1 MFQTLR
7 ARLIAICVAITVF
20 SLLTLALANFFMVRK
35 DTLTQLDFRVG
46 QVTRSHANEL
56 AEWVREKQRIT
67 GSLKLAVGQAE
78 PLPFLRAAKQ
88 AGAFD
93 DTYFVYADKRNIFDH
108 PMPEGYD
115 GTARPWYKQAAQ
127 AGAPVLT
134 PAYVDASLASSPSPS
149 LNP

>member
-1 MFQTLR
+1 M
-7 ARLIAICVAITVF
+7 IAICVAITVF
-20 SLLTLALANFFMVRK
+20 SLLTLALATFFMVRK

-93 DTYFVYADKRNIFDH
+93 DTYFV
-108 PMPEGYD
+108 
-115 GTARPWYKQAAQ
+115 
-127 AGAPVLT
+127 
-134 PAYVDASLASSPSPS
+134 
-149 LNP
+149 

>member
-1 MFQTLR
+1 
-7 ARLIAICVAITVF
+7 
-20 SLLTLALANFFMVRK
+20 MVRK

-67 GSLKLAVGQAE
+67 GSLKLAVGQSE

-93 DTYFVYADKRNIFDH
+93 DTYFV
-108 PMPEGYD
+108 
-115 GTARPWYKQAAQ
+115 
-127 AGAPVLT
+127 
-134 PAYVDASLASSPSPS
+134 
-149 LNP
+149 

>member
-1 MFQTLR
+1 M
-7 ARLIAICVAITVF
+7 
-20 SLLTLALANFFMVRK
+20 
-35 DTLTQLDFRVG
+35 
-46 QVTRSHANEL
+46 TRSHANEL

-108 PMPEGYD
+108 PMPEGHD

>member
-20 SLLTLALANFFMVRK
+20 SLLTLALATFFMVRK
-35 DTLTQLDFRVG
+35 DTLTQLDHRVG

-67 GSLKLAVGQAE
+67 GSLKLAVGQSE

-93 DTYFVYADKRNIFDH
+93 DTYFV
-108 PMPEGYD
+108 
-115 GTARPWYKQAAQ
+115 
-127 AGAPVLT
+127 
-134 PAYVDASLASSPSPS
+134 
-149 LNP
+149 

>member
-20 SLLTLALANFFMVRK
+20 SLLTLALATFFMVRK
-35 DTLTQLDFRVG
+35 DTLTQLDYRVG

-78 PLPFLRAAKQ
+78 PLPVLRAAKQ
-88 AGAFD
+88 AGHAQHHRARVKD
-93 DTYFVYADKRNIFDH
+93 HARYQHHRGEHAHHAD
-108 PMPEGYD
+108 
-115 GTARPWYKQAAQ
+115 AAKDQ
-127 AGAPVLT
+127 P
-134 PAYVDASLASSPSPS
+134 
-149 LNP
+149 

>member
-1 MFQTLR
+1 MLEHCPPSAWNR
-7 ARLIAICVAITVF
+7 
-20 SLLTLALANFFMVRK
+20 VRHGVEYA
-35 DTLTQLDFRVG
+35 DTLTQLDYRVG

-93 DTYFVYADKRNIFDH
+93 DTYFV
-108 PMPEGYD
+108 
-115 GTARPWYKQAAQ
+115 
-127 AGAPVLT
+127 
-134 PAYVDASLASSPSPS
+134 
-149 LNP
+149 